1 MDLAKLFARLLV
13 LLHTYR
19 SYVLVMSDFC
29 RVYYSFEFV
38 IFLLLFDMKVLSN
51 VVVKPTKTSLC
62 SLPFNVMLIY

>member
-29 RVYYSFEFV
+29 QVYYSFEFV
-38 IFLLLFDMKVLSN
+38 IFLLLFDM
-51 VVVKPTKTSLC
+51 
-62 SLPFNVMLIY
+62 